1 MYAVMNEASVLEGTD
16 WPSVRTLKQER
27 FCRAT
32 EVRPLRLPCGCIY
45 NCRAVVLLQMSWSK
59 CVTCLKLDSWWTGK
73 ILLPRKTFIWMNEYC
88 FVTIVKGTEVLSTG
102 RTFPWENG
110 FNCHHYE
117 KNPHGGSIRI
127 SWLWN
132 ASYKW
137 FWQTMRRSIYN
148 VWKIYID
155 FK

>member
-1 MYAVMNEASVLEGTD
+1 MRHLFWKVLTD
-16 WPSVRTLKQER
+16 HLQGPCSKVFVELQK
-27 FCRAT
+27 FGLSDCA
-32 EVRPLRLPCGCIY
+32 CGCIY

-59 CVTCLKLDSWWTGK
+59 CVTCLKLDSSWTGK
-73 ILLPRKTFIWMNEYC
+73 NLLLPRKTFIWMW
-88 FVTIVKGTEVLSTG
+88 IVKGTEVLSTG
-102 RTFPWENG
+102 RTFTWENG
-110 FNCHHYE
+110 FNCHHYGK

-137 FWQTMRRSIYN
+137 FWQMMRSIYN